1 MDLASKYRPSTFE
14 DVTEQGAV
22 VEILRNVCNSDEL
35 VNRNFLFIG
44 PAGTGKTTLARVLN
58 NVLNEGEADPIEV
71 DAASYSGVDHTREI
85 IKQMQGYPLKGKYK
99 VFIIDECFPGNHS
112 VVTDSGCN
120 LLKDVKVGDVVL
132 TNNGYRKVS
141 NVFVNKVFPNRL
153 TSVNLTSGSTL
164 VTTKDHLFF
173 TQCGWVE
180 AKELNSDDCA
190 VRNSD
195 LSRLRETVSMQQA
208 FNSWVLLQGMYDKD
222 SKDAY
227 SCGSCTD
234 EANSKDLS
242 NLWKRVQ
249 NETGVSFYN
258 LFVKLCWKV
267 SQSASRCSKAERE
280 ICSLLARIYLSCVW
294 QEDDDTEQG
303 SSKIL
308 QLRMRNEG
316 QKVETAASVD
326 KDLLNM
332 WEDLCSKILK
342 CVDMQQEMSI
352 RAGSKV
358 EIKEPISPFP
368 GDMQKHIGKNE
379 AKQSNEPSGNC
390 SKDDEHKEKERHSS
404 RRVGSRY
411 KQRRKRETNR
421 TSNEVIERVGYELGS
436 GVRYNDT
443 RDERQ
448 QSEQI
453 PIFVQSRPSLSKF
466 NDCDRG
472 GWQDTLLE
480 LCEII
485 GLQENGLLGKSRV
498 ESVTFYERGNNEQLF
513 ENSFTSEQLH
523 SEYVDMYDLEVEGC
537 HNYFV
542 EGVLVHN
549 CHALSSSSWQAMLK
563 TLEEPPARTV
573 TCLCTTNPEK
583 IPATI
588 LSRVQTFQLSKI
600 SLEGIVNRLKY
611 ILQNEG
617 YSEGSG
623 SGTYTDEA
631 VNYIAKLAK
640 GGMRDSI
647 TLLTKVLAYSN
658 EVNMESVTSS
668 LSLPNYDR
676 YFDLLNFLVSRNNES
691 IVKCIDSVYNSGVNF
706 VEWFAGFHSF
716 ICNIIKY
723 ICMQDISK
731 TMIPSVYEDKL
742 SKYTTSHLSVCL
754 KLTQKLLDLV
764 KDLKGTQYLQET
776 AITYL
781 CSASRK

>member
-22 VEILRNVCNSDEL
+22 VEILRNICNRDEL

-44 PAGTGKTTLARVLN
+44 PAGTGKTSLARVLN
-58 NVLNEGEADPIEV
+58 NVLNKGEADPIEV

-99 VFIIDECFPGNHS
+99 VFILDEVHS
-112 VVTDSGCN
+112 
-120 LLKDVKVGDVVL
+120 
-132 TNNGYRKVS
+132 
-141 NVFVNKVFPNRL
+141 F
-153 TSVNLTSGSTL
+153 ST
-164 VTTKDHLFF
+164 
-173 TQCGWVE
+173 Q
-180 AKELNSDDCA
+180 
-190 VRNSD
+190 
-195 LSRLRETVSMQQA
+195 
-208 FNSWVLLQGMYDKD
+208 
-222 SKDAY
+222 
-227 SCGSCTD
+227 
-234 EANSKDLS
+234 
-242 NLWKRVQ
+242 
-249 NETGVSFYN
+249 
-258 LFVKLCWKV
+258 
-267 SQSASRCSKAERE
+267 
-280 ICSLLARIYLSCVW
+280 
-294 QEDDDTEQG
+294 
-303 SSKIL
+303 
-308 QLRMRNEG
+308 
-316 QKVETAASVD
+316 
-326 KDLLNM
+326 
-332 WEDLCSKILK
+332 
-342 CVDMQQEMSI
+342 
-352 RAGSKV
+352 
-358 EIKEPISPFP
+358 
-368 GDMQKHIGKNE
+368 
-379 AKQSNEPSGNC
+379 
-390 SKDDEHKEKERHSS
+390 
-404 RRVGSRY
+404 
-411 KQRRKRETNR
+411 
-421 TSNEVIERVGYELGS
+421 
-436 GVRYNDT
+436 
-443 RDERQ
+443 
-448 QSEQI
+448 
-453 PIFVQSRPSLSKF
+453 
-466 NDCDRG
+466 
-472 GWQDTLLE
+472 
-480 LCEII
+480 
-485 GLQENGLLGKSRV
+485 
-498 ESVTFYERGNNEQLF
+498 
-513 ENSFTSEQLH
+513 
-523 SEYVDMYDLEVEGC
+523 
-537 HNYFV
+537 
-542 EGVLVHN
+542 
-549 CHALSSSSWQAMLK
+549 SWQCLLK